1 METAGGKGFKDR
13 CALCGVSWV
22 SVQALWALWEN
33 LELIWA
39 GWG

>member
-13 CALCGVSWV
+13 CALCGVRWCRYR
-22 SVQALWALWEN
+22 EN